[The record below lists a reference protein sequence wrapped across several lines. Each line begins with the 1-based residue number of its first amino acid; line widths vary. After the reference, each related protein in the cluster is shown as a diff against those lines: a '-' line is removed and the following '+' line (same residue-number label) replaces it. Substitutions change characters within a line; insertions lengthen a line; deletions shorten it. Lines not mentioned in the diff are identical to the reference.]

1 MGQEFELKYA
11 ATPEQHAKLLAAYGP
26 WRVISME
33 TTYYDTPARTLSRQ
47 HITLR
52 RRLENGESIC
62 TVKTPR
68 PDGSRGEWECEC
80 DTIAQAVTR
89 LRACGAPPFLE
100 DLAKRELVPVCGARF
115 TRSCCDLTLDGA
127 RAELALDRGILC
139 GGGRELPLCEVEV
152 ELKSGARSAVTAF
165 CALLAAQYGLIAEH
179 KSKFR
184 RAMLLAEGE

>member
-11 ATPEQHAKLLAAYGP
+11 ATPEQHEKLLAAYGP

-52 RRLENGESIC
+52 RRLENGKSIC

-80 DTIAQAVTR
+80 DTITQAVA
-89 LRACGAPPFLE
+89 LLCACGAPPFL
-100 DLAKRELVPVCGARF
+100 AELTKQKLIPVCGARF
-115 TRSCCDLTLDGA
+115 TRSCCDLTTDGTH
-127 RAELALDRGILC
+127 AELALDRGVLC
-139 GGGRELPLCEVEV
+139 GGGRELPLCEVEI
-152 ELKSGARSAVTAF
+152 ELKSGARSAVASF
-165 CALLAAQYGLIAEH
+165 SALLAARYGLIAEQ

-184 RAMLLAEGE
+184 RAMQLAEGE